1 MWRFCLKVSSTETL
15 PFAFSTLEGCCTFSK
30 VRDDSVCD
38 SYALTPMWTGTFAET
53 TSPEH
58 QLHWIIE
65 NGKAVRAADGLSN
78 VVEAMKIANWRHDFL
93 RYIDS

>member
-1 MWRFCLKVSSTETL
+1 
-15 PFAFSTLEGCCTFSK
+15 
-30 VRDDSVCD
+30 
-38 SYALTPMWTGTFAET
+38 MWTGTFAET

>member
-1 MWRFCLKVSSTETL
+1 MIVSVIAMRSHL
-15 PFAFSTLEGCCTFSK
+15 
-30 VRDDSVCD
+30 
-38 SYALTPMWTGTFAET
+38 WTGTFTET

-93 RYIDS
+93 RYVDSYPSGGRLSWLSQFAHGRRDTPLQHLC